1 MKQAV
6 SLRGFS
12 PAKQI
17 AFTALFASLCCI
29 GTVLIVVPLP
39 ASGYFNAGDIFVL
52 LSAWCLGPLFGSV
65 ASAVGSALADIVSGF
80 AIYAPATFLIKGLDA
95 LVAYTVYAFLKK
107 RLRKESLDFIP
118 RALSALLGE
127 SVMLAGY
134 LLYDAILYGLA
145 AAVGG
150 LLGNGMQGLFCFVL
164 ATALVAALYPIK
176 AVRQLFPDLKK

>member
-80 AIYAPATFLIKGLDA
+80 AIYAPATFLIKGLPA
-95 LVAYTVYAFLKK
+95 LRRNRRNAEYPWQPVAGRVLHRSFRRARFY
-107 RLRKESLDFIP
+107 SLS
-118 RALSALLGE
+118 RQN
-127 SVMLAGY
+127 Y
-134 LLYDAILYGLA
+134 
-145 AAVGG
+145 
-150 LLGNGMQGLFCFVL
+150 
-164 ATALVAALYPIK
+164 ATAFPSIIK
-176 AVRQLFPDLKK
+176 YSARFCEPFFYC

>member
-17 AFTALFASLCCI
+17 AFTALFSALCCI

-65 ASAVGSALADIVSGF
+65 AAAVGSALADIVSGF
-80 AIYAPATFLIKGLDA
+80 AIYAPATFIIKGLDV

-107 RLRKESLDFIP
+107 RIRKDALDFIP
-118 RALSALLGE
+118 RALSAILGE
-127 SVMLAGY
+127 ALMVAGY
-134 LLYDAILYGLA
+134 FLFECLLYGVIGATPNILGNLLQGGCCIFLSVALVSILYP
-145 AAVGG
+145 VK
-150 LLGNGMQGLFCFVL
+150 
-164 ATALVAALYPIK
+164 T
-176 AVRQLFPDLKK
+176 VRRLFPRL